1 MNDQIQSITTALD
14 SFIQNNADAR
24 KEQISSEPEFT
35 LYYITSITDPL
46 FIEEKLKVPF
56 FIYSKTQFEQHIN
69 SIGQTENNSEQ
80 LLLKLCKGNA
90 VLIYNDHIYTIEK
103 ASRYESRSVNT
114 PQVEGSVIGPLEAFV
129 ENISIN
135 LNLIR
140 KHYHSPTLRIV
151 KFEIGENSHL
161 TGYMVYDEELADKEF
176 VNNELTKIQNLHVPN
191 VQAVSILQ
199 QYISKNRPL
208 LFPRSVVTERPDR
221 VSSSL
226 TKGKTAYLI
235 ETTPFASISP
245 VNFHDFMA
253 SVDDAYLVPIS
264 SYFLSALRYFALI
277 ITVVLPATYVAL
289 TAYNPEVF
297 RVQLALSIAGSRA
310 GLPLP
315 AFLEVG
321 FMLLM
326 MELLAEASLRV
337 PKAIGPAS
345 TTVGGLILGQAASQA
360 NMVSDIM
367 IILVSAVAI
376 ANFVIPINTMSLTV
390 RVLKYILLFMATIAG
405 LYGLTVGCI
414 LLISY
419 LFTLHNS
426 TYSMVQS
433 FTAPISF
440 QIKKPTR
447 GRQAG

>member
-1 MNDQIQSITTALD
+1 MNDQIQLISSALNT
-14 SFIQNNADAR
+14 FIANNADAR
-24 KEQISSEPEFT
+24 KEQISSDSEFT
-35 LYYITSITDPL
+35 LYYISTITDPL
-46 FIEEKLKVPF
+46 FIEGKIKGPF
-56 FIYSKTQFEQHIN
+56 FSYSKTQFEQHLN
-69 SIGQTENNSEQ
+69 SIGQTESNSEQ
-80 LLLKLCKGNA
+80 LLLNLCKGNA
-90 VLIYNDHIYTIEK
+90 VLLYYDHIYTIEK
-103 ASRYESRSVNT
+103 AAKYENRAVTT

-129 ENISIN
+129 ENISTN

-161 TGYMVYDEELADKEF
+161 TGYFLYDSELADQEF
-176 VNNELTKIQNLHVPN
+176 VNNELSKIQKLHVPTA
-191 VQAVSILQ
+191 QAVSIIQ
-199 QYISKNRPL
+199 QYIAKNRPL
-208 LFPRSVVTERPDR
+208 LFPRSLVTERPDR
-221 VSSSL
+221 VSTAL
-226 TKGKTAYLI
+226 TRGKTAYLL
-235 ETTPFASISP
+235 ETTPFVSIAP

-253 SVDDAYLVPIS
+253 SVDDAYSVPIT
-264 SYFLSALRYFALI
+264 SYFLVMLRYFALFVTI
-277 ITVVLPATYVAL
+277 VLPGAYVAF

-315 AFLEVG
+315 AFLEVA
-321 FMLLM
+321 FMLVM

-360 NMVSDIM
+360 NMASDIM

-376 ANFVIPINTMSLTV
+376 ANFVIPINTMSFTV
-390 RVLKYILLFMATIAG
+390 RVLKYIMLFMGTIAG
-405 LYGLTVGCI
+405 LYGLTLGGI

-433 FTAPISF
+433 FTGPIKFKVKNSN
-440 QIKKPTR
+440 R
-447 GRQAG
+447 GRQTG